1 MRVSGAVVGRFMM
14 GCVEVV
20 GVVGVVGVTGGG
32 AVLRRVG
39 HEGCTSFR
47 ARASALRLD
56 RKRKK
61 APAEAGALRAVA

>member
-1 MRVSGAVVGRFMM
+1 M

-47 ARASALRLD
+47 ARAPALRLD

-61 APAEAGALRAVA
+61 APDETDAFERLPFRCSP